1 MGLLKCDGMAAV
13 AASPSLSRHRGSAVD
28 SSFREQLDRLVVE
41 ELAGGRHAT
50 EAEVLDE
57 IRAWLDR
64 RRHPLPSD
72 GGGTGQGSSDPGAF
86 IGGLSAEES
95 ALLDEI
101 VHDAY
106 RRREAK
112 ADASQVSGG
121 RGTDA

>member
-13 AASPSLSRHRGSAVD
+13 AASPSLNRHRGPAVD

-41 ELAGGRHAT
+41 ELADGRHAT

-64 RRHPLPSD
+64 RRRSLPSD
-72 GGGTGQGSSDPGAF
+72 GGEAGQESPDPGAF
-86 IGGLSAEES
+86 IGGLSVEES

-106 RRREAK
+106 RRRGAEV
-112 ADASQVSGG
+112 DASQVSGG